1 MTTLERVKDGVLLLD
16 KAENGRIWVITLNR
30 PDRLNAFNGILRKAL
45 HETYWEFA
53 HDDGAW
59 VAILTG
65 TGRAFGTGQDLRER
79 ADRDIAAAKGEPDPM
94 QPMPDHLRDIFP
106 LAEALNIWKPMNAA
120 VNGIAVAGGFN
131 HAMQCDIRIAADTAE
146 FGVTEARWNQ
156 AAGWVHHLP
165 RIVGLGNALE
175 LVMWG
180 DRRISAQ
187 RAFEMGFVNQVV
199 PADQLMDT
207 AMDWAMRMME
217 LAPRAVRNF
226 KEILYKG
233 SYMSPFEAKRY
244 ASGLEQNLR
253 GMEDSVEGP
262 RAFSE
267 KRKPVFKN
275 A

>member
-1 MTTLERVKDGVLLLD
+1 MVRTKDGVLLLD
-16 KAENGRIWVITLNR
+16 KEENGRIWVITLNR
-30 PDRLNAFNGILRKAL
+30 PERLNAFNGVLRKAL

-53 HDDGAW
+53 HDDEAW

-65 TGRAFGTGQDLRER
+65 AGRAFGSGQDLRER
-79 ADRDIAAAKGEPDPM
+79 TDRNEAMLAGRPDPM
-94 QPMPDHLRDIFP
+94 VQMPDYLQNIFP
-106 LAEALNIWKPMNAA
+106 LAESLECWKPTIAA

-131 HAMQCDIRIAADTAE
+131 HALQCDIRIAAESAE

-156 AAGWVHHLP
+156 GAGWIHHLA
-165 RIVGLGNALE
+165 RIIGLGNALE
-175 LVMWG
+175 LCMWG

-187 RAFEMGFVNQVV
+187 RAYEIGFVNKVV
-199 PADQLMDT
+199 PDDQLMPT
-207 AMDWAMRMME
+207 ALEYATRMLE

-233 SYMSPFEAKRY
+233 SYMGPFEARRY

-253 GMEDSVEGP
+253 GMEDSIEGP
-262 RAFSE
+262 KAFAE

>member
-1 MTTLERVKDGVLLLD
+1 MVRTKDGVLLLD
-16 KAENGRIWVITLNR
+16 KEEEGRIWVITLNR
-30 PDRLNAFNGILRKAL
+30 PDRLNAFNGELRKVL
-45 HETYWEFA
+45 HETYWQFA
-53 HDDGAW
+53 HDDSAW

-79 ADRDIAAAKGEPDPM
+79 ADRDAAAAAGLPDPM
-94 QPMPDHLRDIFP
+94 VQMPDYLQNIFP
-106 LAEALNIWKPMNAA
+106 LAESLNCWKPTIAA

-156 AAGWVHHLP
+156 GAGWIHHLP
-165 RIVGLGNALE
+165 RIIGLSQSLE
-175 LVMWG
+175 LCIWG

-187 RAFEMGFVNQVV
+187 RAYEIGFVNQVV
-199 PADQLMDT
+199 PADQLMST
-207 AMDWAMRMME
+207 AMDWALRLME

-233 SYMSPFEAKRY
+233 TYMGPFEARRY

-253 GMEDSVEGP
+253 GMQDSIEGP
-262 RAFSE
+262 KAFAE
-267 KRKPVFKN
+267 KRKPVFTN
-275 A
+275 S

>member
-1 MTTLERVKDGVLLLD
+1 MVRTKDGVLLLD
-16 KAENGRIWVITLNR
+16 KEEDGRIWVITLNR
-30 PDRLNAFNGILRKAL
+30 PDRLNAFNGELRKVL

-79 ADRDIAAAKGEPDPM
+79 ADRDAAAAAGLPDPM
-94 QPMPDHLRDIFP
+94 VQMPDYLQNIFP
-106 LAEALNIWKPMNAA
+106 LAESLNCWKPTIAA

-156 AAGWVHHLP
+156 GAGWIHHLP
-165 RIVGLGNALE
+165 RIIGLSQALE
-175 LVMWG
+175 LCIWG

-187 RAFEMGFVNQVV
+187 RAYEIGFVNQVV
-199 PADQLMDT
+199 PADQLMST
-207 AMDWAMRMME
+207 AMDWALRLME

-233 SYMSPFEAKRY
+233 TYMGPFEARRY
-244 ASGLEQNLR
+244 ASGLEHNLR
-253 GMEDSVEGP
+253 GMQDSIEGP
-262 RAFSE
+262 KAFAE
-267 KRKPVFKN
+267 KRKPVFTN
-275 A
+275 S

>member
-1 MTTLERVKDGVLLLD
+1 MVRTKDGVLLLD
-16 KAENGRIWVITLNR
+16 QEEDGRIWVVTLNR
-30 PDRLNAFNGILRKAL
+30 PERLNAFNGELRKAL

-53 HDDGAW
+53 HDETAW

-79 ADRDIAAAKGEPDPM
+79 ADRDAAAAAGLADPM
-94 QPMPDHLRDIFP
+94 VPMPEYLQNIFP
-106 LAEALNIWKPMNAA
+106 LAESLNLWKPMIAA

-131 HAMQCDIRIAADTAE
+131 HAIQCDIRIAAETAE

-156 AAGWVHHLP
+156 GAGWIHHLP
-165 RIVGLGNALE
+165 RIIGLGHALE
-175 LVMWG
+175 LVLWG
-180 DRRISAQ
+180 DQRIGAQ
-187 RAFEMGFVNQVV
+187 RAHEIGLVNQVV
-199 PADQLMDT
+199 PPERLMET
-207 AMDWAMRMME
+207 AMAWALRLLD

-233 SYMSPFEAKRY
+233 TYMGPFEARRY

-253 GMEDSVEGP
+253 GMQDSIEGP
-262 RAFSE
+262 RAFAE
-267 KRKPVFKN
+267 KRRPVFRN

>member
-1 MTTLERVKDGVLLLD
+1 MVRTKDGVLLLD
-16 KAENGRIWVITLNR
+16 KEEDGRIWVITLNR
-30 PDRLNAFNGILRKAL
+30 PERLNSFNGELRKTL

-53 HDDGAW
+53 HDDSAW

-79 ADRDIAAAKGEPDPM
+79 AERDAAQAAGLPDPM
-94 QPMPDHLRDIFP
+94 VPMPDYLQDIFP
-106 LAEALNIWKPMNAA
+106 LADTLNMWKPTIAA

-156 AAGWVHHLP
+156 GAGWIHHLP
-165 RIVGLGNALE
+165 RIIGMSHALE
-175 LVMWG
+175 LVIWG

-187 RAFEMGFVNQVV
+187 RAYEIGFVNQVV

-207 AMDWAMRMME
+207 AMEWAKRLLD
-217 LAPRAVRNF
+217 LAPRAIRNF
-226 KEILYKG
+226 KEITYKG
-233 SYMSPFEAKRY
+233 TYMGPLEARRY

-253 GMEDSVEGP
+253 GMQDSVEGP
-262 RAFSE
+262 RAFAE
-267 KRKPVFKN
+267 KRRPVFKN

>member
-1 MTTLERVKDGVLLLD
+1 MVRVKDGVLLLD
-16 KAENGRIWVITLNR
+16 KEEDGRIWVITLNR
-30 PDRLNAFNGILRKAL
+30 PDRLNAFNGVLRKEL
-45 HETYWEFA
+45 HQTYWEFA
-53 HDDGAW
+53 HDDSAW

-79 ADRDIAAAKGEPDPM
+79 ADRDAAAAAGQPDPM
-94 QPMPDHLRDIFP
+94 VPMPDYLQNIFP
-106 LAEALNIWKPMNAA
+106 LAESLNLWKPMIAA
-120 VNGIAVAGGFN
+120 VNGICVAGGFN

-156 AAGWVHHLP
+156 AAGWIHHLP
-165 RIVGLGNALE
+165 RIIGLGNALE
-175 LVMWG
+175 LILWG
-180 DRRISAQ
+180 DQRISAQ
-187 RAFEMGFVNQVV
+187 RAFEIGFVNKVV
-199 PADQLMDT
+199 PAEELMPA
-207 AMDWAMRMME
+207 AMEYAMRLME

-233 SYMSPFEAKRY
+233 SYLGPFEARRY

-253 GMEDSVEGP
+253 GMADSVEGP
-262 RAFSE
+262 RAFAE